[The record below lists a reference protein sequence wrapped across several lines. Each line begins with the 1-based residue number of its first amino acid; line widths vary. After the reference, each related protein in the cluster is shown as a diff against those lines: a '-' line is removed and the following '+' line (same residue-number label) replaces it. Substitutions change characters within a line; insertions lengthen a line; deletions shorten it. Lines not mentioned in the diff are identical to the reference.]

1 MLLVLPLSILAVP
14 EAFSQDQETDTVNLA
29 DCMIDY
35 LDLRETPMDE
45 ALRLL
50 SDVSGYNIVPTKEA
64 RETEISTFL
73 GSTAGNSAS
82 TMTLSSDSH
91 TLSRGQ

>member
-1 MLLVLPLSILAVP
+1 MITRNRTLITAMLLVLPLSILAVP

-73 GSTAGNSAS
+73 GSTTPAL
-82 TMTLSSDSH
+82 TRSS
-91 TLSRGQ
+91 